1 MADCRQ
7 GGRPSRLRHHTRGVA
22 LPGVLLIVGLLVS
35 VSGWLIGHLRDD
47 VVQARVATTFDAQ
60 DGLAA
65 AAVATVAA
73 ALAAAA
79 DWRPVTALGAAPVC
93 PAGVVDAVPTDA
105 AGETAWAQAETD
117 ASSRWGVD
125 TPQWQLL
132 WQCHA
137 AGVLGRWPAP
147 SRMPS
152 VIVWVADD
160 PEGDGL
166 PGVSDNQRLL
176 LRALALGAGGAR
188 GIATATIERA
198 APGAPVRLVSW
209 RPRAVG

>member
-1 MADCRQ
+1 MNRN
-7 GGRPSRLRHHTRGVA
+7 RRGVA
-22 LPGVLLIVGLLVS
+22 LPGALLIVSVLVS

-47 VVQARVATTFDAQ
+47 VLQARVATTFEAQ
-60 DGLAA
+60 DGLAGA
-65 AAVATVAA
+65 GVATVAQ
-73 ALAAAA
+73 ALATVA
-79 DWRPVTALGAAPVC
+79 DWRPVGALGATPVC
-93 PAGVVDAVPTDA
+93 AAGTGNVVPTDA

-117 ASSRWGVD
+117 ASSRWAAD
-125 TPQWQLL
+125 TPRWQLL

-137 AGVLGRWPAP
+137 AGVLGRWPSP
-147 SRMPS
+147 GRVPT

-166 PGVSDNQRLL
+166 PGVSGNQRLL
-176 LRALALGAGGAR
+176 LRALAVGPGGAR
-188 GIATATIERA
+188 GIATATVERS

>member
-1 MADCRQ
+1 MDVRR
-7 GGRPSRLRHHTRGVA
+7 RPRRPFLHGHCRGVA
-22 LPGVLLIVGLLVS
+22 LPGVLLIVALLVS

-47 VVQARVATTFDAQ
+47 VMQARVAATFEAQ
-60 DGLAA
+60 D
-65 AAVATVAA
+65 

-79 DWRPVTALGAAPVC
+79 LATVANTLTTVADWRPVSALGAAPVC
-93 PAGVVDAVPTDA
+93 PAGPGDVVAVDVV
-105 AGETAWAQAETD
+105 GESAWAQAETA
-117 ASSRWGVD
+117 ASSRWGDD
-125 TPQWQLL
+125 TPQWQSI

-137 AGVLGRWPAP
+137 AGVLGRWPVP
-147 SRMPS
+147 GSMPS

-166 PGVSDNQRLL
+166 PARSANQRLL
-176 LRALALGAGGAR
+176 LRALAVGSGGAR
-188 GIATATIERA
+188 GIATATVERS